1 MTSRQVLACL
11 ASLALLF
18 AGACSSGNESAT
30 LVAQLHRD
38 FQPGL
43 AIAQAQELL
52 KARNATFSV
61 RSAGECETL
70 VKEAR
75 TAVNLTPRGGPCIF
89 GKIPVSRTWYGA
101 RSDVILQL
109 VFTADGKMADGNFE
123 AIETFL

>member
-1 MTSRQVLACL
+1 MTLRHI
-11 ASLALLF
+11 LALLVF
-18 AGACSSGNESAT
+18 VASCAPALAGDAKALIAE
-30 LVAQLHRD
+30 LHKE

-43 AIAQAQELL
+43 TISRAQELL
-52 KARNATFSV
+52 KSRNTTFSV
-61 RSAGECETL
+61 RSATECEAL

-109 VFTADGKMADGNFE
+109 VFTADGTMADGNFE

>member
-1 MTSRQVLACL
+1 MTFRHA
-11 ASLALLF
+11 LALLLF
-18 AGACSSGNESAT
+18 AFSCASIQAGDAKT
-30 LVAQLHRD
+30 LVAELRKE

-43 AIAQAQELL
+43 PLARAQELL
-52 KARNATFSV
+52 KARNTTYSL
-61 RSAGECETL
+61 RSAAECEAL

-75 TAVNLTPRGGPCIF
+75 TAVNLAPRGGPCIF

-109 VFTADGKMADGNFE
+109 VFTADGRMVDGNFE

>member
-1 MTSRQVLACL
+1 MPLRHVLAPLLLIL
-11 ASLALLF
+11 ACACALAGDSKALIAELRQ
-18 AGACSSGNESAT
+18 E
-30 LVAQLHRD
+30 

-43 AIAQAQELL
+43 PLARAQELL
-52 KARNATFSV
+52 KARNTTFSV
-61 RSAGECETL
+61 RSATECEAL

-75 TAVNLTPRGGPCIF
+75 TAVNLAPRGGPCIF

-123 AIETFL
+123 GIESFL

>member
-1 MTSRQVLACL
+1 MIFRHFLAPLLLALVCTPVLAGD
-11 ASLALLF
+11 AKALIAEL
-18 AGACSSGNESAT
+18 
-30 LVAQLHRD
+30 RKD

-43 AIAQAQELL
+43 TMTRAQELL
-52 KARNATFSV
+52 KARNTTFSV
-61 RSAGECETL
+61 RSPTECEAL

-123 AIETFL
+123 GIETFL